1 MRMNED
7 LPNKDPK
14 LVVIIPAFNEEKSI
28 GKVVGAIPRIIK
40 GVSKVLV
47 VVVDDGSTDDT
58 VAFAQS
64 AGVDYVV
71 SIASNSGVGYA
82 FKSGIKKA
90 LEIGADIVA
99 NMDADG
105 QHNPDDIPR
114 LIEPILKESYDVV
127 VGSRFLDDCK
137 LDMPFMK
144 RLGNRLFT
152 KAVAWAT
159 GIHLTDSQS
168 GFRAFSRDAALRLN
182 TLGKFTYTQESLIEL
197 AMKNL
202 RITEVPI
209 TVKPRK
215 GESKVVKNCY
225 SYGFKALAIML
236 RTLRDF
242 RPLAFFGSLGALT
255 LMAGFSSGF
264 YVFTHWLLTGRT
276 SPYASLIDFTVLS
289 SLAGLFLI
297 VLALM
302 ADMQVRQ
309 RRMEEETLYYIK
321 RLHFDQMLKKH
332 HEDQQKAIERIS
344 TKDLLTITR
353 ALDKDS

>member
-1 MRMNED
+1 MNED
-7 LPNKDPK
+7 LSGKILR
-14 LVVIIPAFNEEKSI
+14 LVVLLPAFNEAETI
-28 GKVVGAIPRIIK
+28 GDMIRRIPRKIK
-40 GVSKVLV
+40 HVNDVSI
-47 VVVDDGSTDDT
+47 VVVDDGSTDNT
-58 VAFAQS
+58 AQEAHE

-71 SIASNSGVGYA
+71 SLASNNGVGYA

-90 LEIGADIVA
+90 LELGADIVV

-105 QHNPDDIPR
+105 QHNPDDISR

-127 VGSRFLDDCK
+127 VGSRFLDDHK
-137 LDMPFMK
+137 LDMPFMN

-225 SYGFKALAIML
+225 SYGFKALAITL
-236 RTLRDF
+236 RALRDF
-242 RPLAFFGSLGALT
+242 RPLAFFGSLGALA

-309 RRMEEETLYYIK
+309 RRIQEETLYYIK
-321 RLHFDQMLKKH
+321 RLHYDKISKMG
-332 HEDQQKAIERIS
+332 HEDPLKAIENLS
-344 TKDLLTITR
+344 TEDLMTIAR
-353 ALDKDS
+353 ALDRDS